1 MEENQNYWNF
11 GLVRLL
17 LDFSLNTTIKVYSWQ
32 KWCNPEKGNNKLFTL
47 LSAASTRGS
56 LIALLLLSIIH
67 HHTTHD
73 GYLWIK
79 CINNSISNCLCNNLD
94 RKYPWYSFSCNLL
107 IIQVSLN
114 ASFIFFLQV
123 SICKSLPARIGI
135 HRAPA
140 TQAAKS
146 FGISTI
152 MPC

>member
-32 KWCNPEKGNNKLFTL
+32 KWCNPKKGKDKLFTL
-47 LSAASTRGS
+47 SFAASTRGS
-56 LIALLLLSIIH
+56 LIALLLLSIFH

-94 RKYPWYSFSCNLL
+94 RMQISMILILMQSSNNSSFISNP
-107 IIQVSLN
+107 
-114 ASFIFFLQV
+114 SFIF
-123 SICKSLPARIGI
+123 SIVLYLFYFHFEGQCLNAGECTIG
-135 HRAPA
+135 RLSSSSF
-140 TQAAKS
+140 AK
-146 FGISTI
+146 
-152 MPC
+152 